1 MNKVI
6 WNNIIDKNKKA
17 MSNKIYHSLRKVL
30 LYLPLSL
37 LLAACT
43 QDELAEQAG
52 ILPEGKYPLQ
62 IGSVSITADVDGQ
75 PWSAGAPQTRVREN
89 DDRNSSRW
97 NWNET
102 IGVQIEGSTKSGIYY
117 LYGDY
122 SLTPITPV
130 YWENTQAHKVRAWF
144 PADGNV
150 ALNNQTTDLAYAL
163 YAKTAEA
170 VDYKAGKIPLS
181 FDHKLAKVRVKL
193 EGEKAADAKSVE
205 IKTYTSCTLG
215 ADGTLTAGGTKDF
228 IPMVKATYNG
238 ETFWEA
244 NVMPGHIIKE
254 FRLNGTEGTLSD
266 DSFRPV
272 AGMINTIN
280 IKASKSPIPE
290 DAIPISGIYN
300 ISDDGNYILTGKLDG
315 CQIYIGSG
323 NPHIYLKD
331 ADISLNLDWKTPI
344 YIQNGNTT
352 IHVIGGNN
360 TIKSD
365 NSAGIYVHK
374 SSTVTITGRS
384 REDKLTVTGGNGC
397 CGIGGFTSIG
407 SDDGGYCGNI
417 RISNVTV
424 YAYGSI
430 NNRTGVA
437 SAGIGSV
444 GNASCGD
451 ITIENATVHTYGVAT
466 SDGRYTSGM
475 GRGFPA
481 SGVPTAVPNITI
493 SGSEIHAH
501 RGGSTA
507 DYIGWGNNEAGETA
521 GNGAITLGNGICKS
535 STVHCY
541 TGDTLDKTV
550 TYDASGQ

>member
-1 MNKVI
+1 ME
-6 WNNIIDKNKKA
+6 
-17 MSNKIYHSLRKVL
+17 NKILNKCIFGVM
-30 LYLPLSL
+30 L
-37 LLAACT
+37 LLLTACS
-43 QDELAEQAG
+43 QDELTEQAG

-62 IGSVSITADVDGQ
+62 IGSVSITADVDQQ
-75 PWSAGAPQTRVREN
+75 PWSAGAPQTRVSEN
-89 DDRNSSRW
+89 PDGNSSHW
-97 NWNET
+97 DNGDK
-102 IGVQIEGSTKSGIYY
+102 IKVQIGNGTPGTYTYQDGSQTIAEG
-117 LYGDY
+117 DA
-122 SLTPITPV
+122 PA
-130 YWENTQAHKVRAWF
+130 YWASK
-144 PADGNV
+144 ADGQSILAWHTSSGSKTV
-150 ALNNQTTDLAYAL
+150 ELNNQTEELAYL
-163 YAKTAEA
+163 LTAQA
-170 VDYKAGKIPLS
+170 TANFNTLVSLS
-181 FDHKLAKVRVKL
+181 FTHALAKVRVKL

-215 ADGTLTAGGTKDF
+215 ADGTLTEGGTEDF
-228 IPMVKATYNG
+228 IPMVETTDNNG

-244 NVMPGHIIKE
+244 NVMPGHVIKK
-254 FRLNGTEGTLSD
+254 FRLNSDTEGTLSD
-266 DSFRPV
+266 DGFNPV

-280 IKASKSPIPE
+280 IKVSKSPIPE
-290 DAIPISGIYN
+290 DAKPITPTGLEYY
-300 ISDDGNYILTGKLDG
+300 ISDDGNYIVTGKLDG
-315 CQIYIGSG
+315 GRRILIGGG

-331 ADISLNLDWKTPI
+331 ADISMNYDWIAPI
-344 YIQNGNTT
+344 TIDDGSTT

-365 NSAGIYVHK
+365 NSAGIHVRNP
-374 SSTVTITGRS
+374 SSTVIITGRS
-384 REDKLTVTGGNGC
+384 REDKLTVTGGNGG

-407 SDDGGYCGNI
+407 SDNGGNCGNI

-430 NNRTGVA
+430 SNNTGVA

-444 GNASCGD
+444 GDASCGD
-451 ITIENATVHTYGVAT
+451 ITIENATVHTYGVTT

-507 DYIGWGNNEAGETA
+507 DYIGWGNNEAGDTA
-521 GNGAITLGNGICKS
+521 GNGAITLGNGTCKS

-550 TYDASGQ
+550 TYDANGNGTEQ

>member
-1 MNKVI
+1 MFA
-6 WNNIIDKNKKA
+6 WA
-17 MSNKIYHSLRKVL
+17 L
-30 LYLPLSL
+30 LLAAG

-62 IGSVSITADVDGQ
+62 IGSVSITADVDAQ
-75 PWSAGAPQTRVREN
+75 PWSAGVPQTRVSEN
-89 DDRNSSRW
+89 DDRGSSHW
-97 NWNET
+97 DNGDK
-102 IGVQIEGSTKSGIYY
+102 IKVQIGTGTPGTYTY
-117 LYGDY
+117 QDG
-122 SLTPITPV
+122 SLTIAEGDAPAYWASKADGQSILAWHTSSGSKTVELDKQTEELAYLLTAQTAANFNTPV
-130 YWENTQAHKVRAWF
+130 S
-144 PADGNV
+144 
-150 ALNNQTTDLAYAL
+150 LNFGHA
-163 YAKTAEA
+163 
-170 VDYKAGKIPLS
+170 
-181 FDHKLAKVRVKL
+181 LAKVHVKL
-193 EGEKAADAKSVE
+193 TGEKAADAESVE

-215 ADGTLTAGGTKDF
+215 EDGKLKAGDTKDF

-244 NVMPGHIIKE
+244 NVMPGHVIKE
-254 FRLNGTEGTLSD
+254 FRLNNDTEGTLSD
-266 DSFRPV
+266 NDFSPV

-290 DAIPISGIYN
+290 DAIPINRTGTYYIY
-300 ISDDGNYILTGKLDG
+300 DDRNYIVTGKFDG
-315 CQIYIGSG
+315 CQIYVQSG

-331 ADISLNLDWKTPI
+331 ADISLNLNWMTPI
-344 YIQNGNTT
+344 YINNGGNTT

-365 NSAGIYVHK
+365 NSAGIYV
-374 SSTVTITGRS
+374 SDQSTVTITGRS
-384 REDKLTVTGGNGC
+384 REDKLTVTGGNSG

-430 NNRTGVA
+430 NNSTGVA
-437 SAGIGSV
+437 STGIGSV

-451 ITIENATVHTYGVAT
+451 ITIDNATVHTYGVAT
-466 SDGRYTSGM
+466 PDGRYTPGI

-481 SGVPTAVPNITI
+481 SGVPTAVPNVTI

-507 DYIGWGNNEAGETA
+507 DYIGWGNNEAGDTA
-521 GNGAITLGNGICKS
+521 GNGAITLGNGSCKS
-535 STVHCY
+535 STVYCY
-541 TGDTLDKTV
+541 TGETLDKTV
-550 TYDASGQ
+550 EYDANGNGTEQ

>member
-1 MNKVI
+1 ME
-6 WNNIIDKNKKA
+6 
-17 MSNKIYHSLRKVL
+17 NKILNKCIFGAM
-30 LYLPLSL
+30 L
-37 LLAACT
+37 LLLTACS
-43 QDELAEQAG
+43 QDELTEQAG

-62 IGSVSITADVDGQ
+62 IGSVSITADVDAQ
-75 PWSAGAPQTRVREN
+75 PWSAGVPQTRVSEN
-89 DDRNSSRW
+89 DDRGSSSW
-97 NWNET
+97 DYWDE
-102 IGVQIEGSTKSGIYY
+102 IGVQIEGSTKSGIYN
-117 LYGDY
+117 LYFDY
-122 SLTPITPV
+122 KWHPITPV
-130 YWENTQAHKVRAWF
+130 YWEDTQAHKVRAWF
-144 PADGNV
+144 PVDGNV
-150 ALNNQTTDLAYAL
+150 ALDNQTTDNGLAYAL
-163 YAKTAEA
+163 YAETAEA
-170 VDYKAGKIPLS
+170 VDYKTEKVPLS

-215 ADGTLTAGGTKDF
+215 ADGTLTEGGTEDF
-228 IPMVKATYNG
+228 IPMVETTDNNG

-266 DSFRPV
+266 DGLIPV

-290 DAIPISGIYN
+290 DAIPISGTYYVIR
-300 ISDDGNYILTGKLDG
+300 DDRNYIVTGKLDG
-315 CQIYIGSG
+315 CHIFIESG
-323 NPHIYLKD
+323 NSHIYLKD
-331 ADISLNLDWKTPI
+331 ADISLNLNWAAPI
-344 YIQNGNTT
+344 TIPSSSNTT

-365 NSAGIYVHK
+365 NSAGINVYDQG
-374 SSTVTITGRS
+374 TVTITGRS
-384 REDKLTVTGGNGC
+384 REDKLTVTGGNGG

-407 SDDGGYCGNI
+407 SDTGGYCGNI

-430 NNRTGVA
+430 NNSTGVA

-444 GNASCGD
+444 GNASCED

-507 DYIGWGNNEAGETA
+507 DYIGWGNNKAGDTA
-521 GNGAITLGNGICKS
+521 GNGAITLGGGICKS

-541 TGDTLDKTV
+541 TGETLDKTV
-550 TYDASGQ
+550 TYDASGNGTEQ

>member
-1 MNKVI
+1 MS
-6 WNNIIDKNKKA
+6 KNTLMKMIFGA
-17 MSNKIYHSLRKVL
+17 AL
-30 LYLPLSL
+30 LM
-37 LLAACT
+37 LAACS

-62 IGSVSITADVDGQ
+62 IGSVSITADVDAQ
-75 PWSAGAPQTRVREN
+75 PWSVGAPQTRVREN

-97 NWNET
+97 DWWGREV
-102 IGVQIEGSTKSGIYY
+102 IGVQIEGSKSSGLY
-117 LYGDY
+117 L
-122 SLTPITPV
+122 LTFLYTVSANIPV
-130 YWENTQAHKVRAWF
+130 YWEDTQAHKVRAWY

-150 ALNNQTTDLAYAL
+150 ALDKQTTDNGLAYAL

-205 IKTYTSCTLG
+205 IKTYTSCTLN
-215 ADGTLTAGGTKDF
+215 ADGTLTAGGTEDF
-228 IPMVKATYNG
+228 IPMVETTYNG
-238 ETFWEA
+238 AKCWEA
-244 NVMPGHIIKE
+244 NVMPDHVIKE

-266 DSFRPV
+266 NDFSPV

-290 DAIPISGIYN
+290 DAIPITRPGTQFIR
-300 ISDDGNYILTGKLDG
+300 DDRNYIVTGKFDG
-315 CQIYIGSG
+315 CKISIESG

-331 ADISLNLDWKTPI
+331 ADISLNLNWMAPI
-344 YIQNGNTT
+344 TIKGGNPI

-365 NSAGIYVHK
+365 NSAGIHVYDQG
-374 SSTVTITGRS
+374 TVTITGRS
-384 REDKLTVTGGNGC
+384 REDKLTVIGGNGG
-397 CGIGGFTSIG
+397 CGIGGLASAG
-407 SDDGGYCGNI
+407 SDTGGPCGNI

-424 YAYGSI
+424 YTYGSI
-430 NNRTGVA
+430 HPNTGVA

-507 DYIGWGNNEAGETA
+507 DYIGWGNNKAGDTA
-521 GNGAITLGNGICKS
+521 GNGAITLGGGACMS

-550 TYDASGQ
+550 TYDANGNEVKQ

>member
-1 MNKVI
+1 MV
-6 WNNIIDKNKKA
+6 A
-17 MSNKIYHSLRKVL
+17 AF
-30 LYLPLSL
+30 
-37 LLAACT
+37 LLAACS
-43 QDELAEQAG
+43 QDELTEQAG

-62 IGSVSITADVDGQ
+62 IGSVSITADVDQQ
-75 PWSAGAPQTRVREN
+75 PWNAGAPQTRVSEN
-89 DDRNSSRW
+89 DDRGSSHW
-97 NWNET
+97 DNGDK
-102 IGVQIEGSTKSGIYY
+102 IKVQIGTGTPGTYTYQDGSLIVAEGDAPAYWASKADGQSILAWHTSSGGKTVELNNHTEELAY
-117 LYGDY
+117 L
-122 SLTPITPV
+122 LTAQVTANFNTPV
-130 YWENTQAHKVRAWF
+130 S
-144 PADGNV
+144 
-150 ALNNQTTDLAYAL
+150 LNFGHA
-163 YAKTAEA
+163 
-170 VDYKAGKIPLS
+170 
-181 FDHKLAKVRVKL
+181 LAKVRVKL

-215 ADGTLTAGGTKDF
+215 ADGTLTAGGTEDF
-228 IPMVKATYNG
+228 IPMVETTYNG
-238 ETFWEA
+238 AKCWEA

-254 FRLNGTEGTLSD
+254 FRLNGNKGTLSD
-266 DSFRPV
+266 DGFSPV

-290 DAIPISGIYN
+290 DAIPITSPGTQFIRG
-300 ISDDGNYILTGKLDG
+300 DRNYIVTGKFDG
-315 CQIYIGSG
+315 CQISIESGS

-331 ADISLNLDWKTPI
+331 ADISLNLNWMAPI
-344 YIQNGNTT
+344 TIQRSGNPT

-365 NSAGIYVHK
+365 NSAGIHVFDQG
-374 SSTVTITGRS
+374 TVTITGRS
-384 REDKLTVTGGNGC
+384 REDKLTVIGGNGG

-407 SDDGGYCGNI
+407 SDDGGNCGNI

-430 NNRTGVA
+430 NNSTGVA

-466 SDGRYTSGM
+466 SDGRYTPGM

-481 SGVPTAVPNITI
+481 SGVPTAVPYITI
-493 SGSEIHAH
+493 KGSEIHAH

-550 TYDASGQ
+550 TYDANGNGISEP

>member
-1 MNKVI
+1 M
-6 WNNIIDKNKKA
+6 
-17 MSNKIYHSLRKVL
+17 
-30 LYLPLSL
+30 
-37 LLAACT
+37 LAACT

-62 IGSVSITADVDGQ
+62 IGSVSITAEVDAR
-75 PWSAGAPQTRVREN
+75 PWSAGAPQTRVSEN
-89 DDRNSSRW
+89 LDGNSSHW
-97 NWNET
+97 DNGDK
-102 IGVQIEGSTKSGIYY
+102 IKVQIGNGTPGTYTYQDGSQIIAEG
-117 LYGDY
+117 DA
-122 SLTPITPV
+122 PA
-130 YWENTQAHKVRAWF
+130 YWASR
-144 PADGNV
+144 ADGQSILAWHTSSGSKTV
-150 ALNNQTTDLAYAL
+150 ELDNQTEKLAYL
-163 YAKTAEA
+163 LTAQTTA
-170 VDYKAGKIPLS
+170 NFNKSVSLAFG
-181 FDHKLAKVRVKL
+181 HALAKVRVKL

-215 ADGTLTAGGTKDF
+215 ADGTLTAGGTEDF
-228 IPMVKATYNG
+228 ISMVKATYNG

-244 NVMPGHIIKE
+244 NVMPDHVIKE

-384 REDKLTVTGGNGC
+384 REDKLTVTGGNGG

-407 SDDGGYCGNI
+407 SDNGGYCGNI

-437 SAGIGSV
+437 SAGIRSV
-444 GNASCGD
+444 GDASCED
-451 ITIENATVHTYGVAT
+451 ITIEDATVHTYGVAT

-550 TYDASGQ
+550 TYDASGNGTEQ

>member
-1 MNKVI
+1 MN
-6 WNNIIDKNKKA
+6 
-17 MSNKIYHSLRKVL
+17 SRFLRIFSVMAAAF
-30 LYLPLSL
+30 

-62 IGSVSITADVDGQ
+62 IGSVSITADVDAQ
-75 PWSAGAPQTRVREN
+75 PWSAGVPQTRVSEN
-89 DDRNSSRW
+89 DDRGSSRW
-97 NWNET
+97 DNGDK
-102 IGVQIEGSTKSGIYY
+102 IKVQIGTGTPGTYTYQDGSLIVAEG
-117 LYGDY
+117 DA
-122 SLTPITPV
+122 PA
-130 YWENTQAHKVRAWF
+130 YWASK
-144 PADGNV
+144 ADGQSILAWHTSSGSKTV
-150 ALNNQTTDLAYAL
+150 ELDNQTNSLAYVL
-163 YAKTAEA
+163 TAQTTA
-170 VDYKAGKIPLS
+170 N
-181 FDHKLAKVRVKL
+181 FDTQVSLNFGHALAKVRVKL
-193 EGEKAADAKSVE
+193 EGEKAANAKSVE

-215 ADGTLTAGGTKDF
+215 EDGKLTAGGTEDF
-228 IPMVKATYNG
+228 IQMV
-238 ETFWEA
+238 ETTHDNARCWEA
-244 NVMPGHIIKE
+244 NVMPGHVIKG
-254 FRLNGTEGTLSD
+254 FRLNSDTEGTLSD

-290 DAIPISGIYN
+290 DAIPITRTGTYYIY
-300 ISDDGNYILTGKLDG
+300 DDRNYIVTGKFDG
-315 CQIYIGSG
+315 CQIYVQSG

-331 ADISLNLDWKTPI
+331 ADISLNLNWMAPI
-344 YIQNGNTT
+344 YINNGNNTT

-365 NSAGIYVHK
+365 NSAGINVLNQ
-374 SSTVTITGRS
+374 STVTITGRS
-384 REDKLTVTGGNGC
+384 REDKLTVTGGNSGY
-397 CGIGGFTSIG
+397 GIGGFTSIG
-407 SDDGGYCGNI
+407 SDDGGNCGNI

-430 NNRTGVA
+430 NNNTGVA

-451 ITIENATVHTYGVAT
+451 ITIEDATVHTYGVAT
-466 SDGRYTSGM
+466 SDGRCTSGM

-501 RGGSTA
+501 RGGSTV
-507 DYIGWGNNEAGETA
+507 DYIGWGNNKAGDTA
-521 GNGAITLGNGICKS
+521 GNGAITLGGGICKS
-535 STVHCY
+535 STVYCY

-550 TYDASGQ
+550 TYDASGNGTEQ

>member
-1 MNKVI
+1 M
-6 WNNIIDKNKKA
+6 
-17 MSNKIYHSLRKVL
+17 
-30 LYLPLSL
+30 
-37 LLAACT
+37 LAACT

-62 IGSVSITADVDGQ
+62 IGSVSITAEVDAR
-75 PWSAGAPQTRVREN
+75 PWSAGAPQTRVSEN
-89 DDRNSSRW
+89 LDGNSSHW
-97 NWNET
+97 DNGDK
-102 IGVQIEGSTKSGIYY
+102 IKVQIGNGTPGTYTYQDGSQIIAEG
-117 LYGDY
+117 DA
-122 SLTPITPV
+122 PA
-130 YWENTQAHKVRAWF
+130 YWASR
-144 PADGNV
+144 ADGQSILAWHTSSGSKTV
-150 ALNNQTTDLAYAL
+150 ELDNQTEKLAYL
-163 YAKTAEA
+163 LTAQTTA
-170 VDYKAGKIPLS
+170 NFNKSVSLAFG
-181 FDHKLAKVRVKL
+181 HALAKVRVKL
-193 EGEKAADAKSVE
+193 EGEKAADAESVE

-215 ADGTLTAGGTKDF
+215 ADGTLTAGGTEDF

-244 NVMPGHIIKE
+244 NVMPDHVIKE

-266 DSFRPV
+266 DGLIPV

-315 CQIYIGSG
+315 CRIYIVSG

-384 REDKLTVTGGNGC
+384 REDKLTVTGGNGG
-397 CGIGGFTSIG
+397 CGIGGFTSTG
-407 SDDGGYCGNI
+407 SDNGGYCGNI

-430 NNRTGVA
+430 N
-437 SAGIGSV
+437 I
-444 GNASCGD
+444 
-451 ITIENATVHTYGVAT
+451 
-466 SDGRYTSGM
+466 
-475 GRGFPA
+475 
-481 SGVPTAVPNITI
+481 
-493 SGSEIHAH
+493 
-501 RGGSTA
+501 
-507 DYIGWGNNEAGETA
+507 
-521 GNGAITLGNGICKS
+521 
-535 STVHCY
+535 
-541 TGDTLDKTV
+541 
-550 TYDASGQ
+550 

>member
-1 MNKVI
+1 MN
-6 WNNIIDKNKKA
+6 NRF
-17 MSNKIYHSLRKVL
+17 LRIFPVMAAAF
-30 LYLPLSL
+30 

-62 IGSVSITADVDGQ
+62 IGSVSITAEVDAR
-75 PWSAGAPQTRVREN
+75 PWSAGAPQTRVSEN
-89 DDRNSSRW
+89 LDGNSSHW
-97 NWNET
+97 DNGDK
-102 IGVQIEGSTKSGIYY
+102 IKVQIGNGTPGTYTYQDGSQIIAEG
-117 LYGDY
+117 DA
-122 SLTPITPV
+122 PA
-130 YWENTQAHKVRAWF
+130 YWASR
-144 PADGNV
+144 ADGQSILAWHTSSGSKTV
-150 ALNNQTTDLAYAL
+150 ELNNQTKELAYL
-163 YAKTAEA
+163 LTAQA
-170 VDYKAGKIPLS
+170 TANFNTSVSLS
-181 FDHKLAKVRVKL
+181 FTHALAKVRVKL

-205 IKTYTSCTLG
+205 IKTYTNCTLG
-215 ADGTLTAGGTKDF
+215 EDGKLKAGDTEDF

-244 NVMPGHIIKE
+244 NVMPDHVIKE

-266 DSFRPV
+266 DGLIPV

-290 DAIPISGIYN
+290 DAIPITSPGTQFIRG
-300 ISDDGNYILTGKLDG
+300 DRNYIVTGKFDG
-315 CQIYIGSG
+315 CQISIESGS

-331 ADISLNLDWKTPI
+331 ADISLNLNWMAPI
-344 YIQNGNTT
+344 TIQRSGNPT

-365 NSAGIYVHK
+365 NSAGIHVFDQG
-374 SSTVTITGRS
+374 TVTITGRS
-384 REDKLTVTGGNGC
+384 REDKLTVIGGNGG

-407 SDDGGYCGNI
+407 SDDEGNCGNI

-430 NNRTGVA
+430 NNSTGVA

-466 SDGRYTSGM
+466 SDGRYTPGM

-481 SGVPTAVPNITI
+481 SGVPTAVPYITI
-493 SGSEIHAH
+493 KDSEIHAH

-507 DYIGWGNNEAGETA
+507 DYIGWGNNKAGDTA
-521 GNGAITLGNGICKS
+521 GNGAITLGGGACMR

-550 TYDASGQ
+550 TYDSNGYGTEQ

>member
-1 MNKVI
+1 MN
-6 WNNIIDKNKKA
+6 
-17 MSNKIYHSLRKVL
+17 SRFLRIFSVMAAAF
-30 LYLPLSL
+30 

-43 QDELAEQAG
+43 QDEPADG
-52 ILPEGKYPLQ
+52 IGTSLPEGKYPLQ
-62 IGSVSITADVDGQ
+62 IGSVSITADVDQQ
-75 PWSAGAPQTRVREN
+75 PWSAGAPQTRVSEN
-89 DDRNSSRW
+89 DDRGSSHW
-97 NWNET
+97 DNGDK
-102 IGVQIEGSTKSGIYY
+102 IKVQIGTGTPGTYTYQDGSLIVAEGDAPAYWASKADGQSILAWHTSSGGKTVELNNHTEELAY
-117 LYGDY
+117 L
-122 SLTPITPV
+122 LTAQVTANFNTPV
-130 YWENTQAHKVRAWF
+130 S
-144 PADGNV
+144 
-150 ALNNQTTDLAYAL
+150 LNFGHA
-163 YAKTAEA
+163 
-170 VDYKAGKIPLS
+170 
-181 FDHKLAKVRVKL
+181 LAKVRVKL

-215 ADGTLTAGGTKDF
+215 ADGTLTAGGTEDF
-228 IPMVKATYNG
+228 IPMVETTYNG
-238 ETFWEA
+238 AKCWEA

-254 FRLNGTEGTLSD
+254 FRLNNDTEGTLSD
-266 DSFRPV
+266 NDFSPV

-300 ISDDGNYILTGKLDG
+300 ISDDRNYILTGKLDG

-331 ADISLNLDWKTPI
+331 ADISLNLNWKTPI

-384 REDKLTVTGGNGC
+384 REDKLTVTGGNGG

-407 SDDGGYCGNI
+407 SDTGGYCGNI

-430 NNRTGVA
+430 NNSTGVA

-444 GNASCGD
+444 GDASCED

-507 DYIGWGNNEAGETA
+507 DYIGWGNNEADDTA

>member
-1 MNKVI
+1 M
-6 WNNIIDKNKKA
+6 KKRTLKT
-17 MSNKIYHSLRKVL
+17 S
-30 LYLPLSL
+30 YLWAAL
-37 LLAACT
+37 LLMFVACT

-62 IGSVSITADVDGQ
+62 IGSVSITADVDQQ
-75 PWSAGAPQTRVREN
+75 PWSTGAPQTRVREN

-97 NWNET
+97 DWWGTEV
-102 IGVQIEGSTKSGIYY
+102 IGVQIEGSKSSG
-117 LYGDY
+117 LYR
-122 SLTPITPV
+122 LTFLYTVSADIPV
-130 YWENTQAHKVRAWF
+130 YWEDTQAHKVRAWF

-150 ALNNQTTDLAYAL
+150 ALDNQTTDLAYAL
-163 YAKTAEA
+163 YAETVEA
-170 VDYKAGKIPLS
+170 VDYKTGEIPLS
-181 FDHKLAKVRVKL
+181 FGHKLAKVRVKL
-193 EGEKAADAKSVE
+193 EGEKAADVESVE

-215 ADGTLTAGGTKDF
+215 ADGTLTAGDTKDF
-228 IPMVKATYNG
+228 IPMVETTYEG
-238 ETFWEA
+238 KPCWEA

-266 DSFRPV
+266 DGFSPV

-290 DAIPISGIYN
+290 DAIPITRPGTQFIRG
-300 ISDDGNYILTGKLDG
+300 DRNYIVTGKFDG
-315 CQIYIGSG
+315 CQISIESGS

-331 ADISLNLDWKTPI
+331 ADISLNLNWMAPI
-344 YIQNGNTT
+344 TIQRSGNPT

-365 NSAGIYVHK
+365 NSAGIHVFDQG
-374 SSTVTITGRS
+374 TVTITGRS
-384 REDKLTVTGGNGC
+384 REDKLTVIGGNGG

-407 SDDGGYCGNI
+407 SDDGGNCGNI
-417 RISNVTV
+417 RNSNVTV

-430 NNRTGVA
+430 NNSTGVA

-466 SDGRYTSGM
+466 SDGRYTPGM

-507 DYIGWGNNEAGETA
+507 DYIGWGNNEAGNTA
-521 GNGAITLGNGICKS
+521 GNGAITLGGGICKS

-550 TYDASGQ
+550 TYDANGYGTEQ

>member
-1 MNKVI
+1 MK
-6 WNNIIDKNKKA
+6 IDKYFFSA
-17 MSNKIYHSLRKVL
+17 TCLMAVL
-30 LYLPLSL
+30 LLTFS
-37 LLAACT
+37 ACT

-62 IGSVSITADVDGQ
+62 IGSVSITADVDAQ
-75 PWSAGAPQTRVREN
+75 PWSAGAPQTRVSEN
-89 DDRNSSRW
+89 PDGNSSRW
-97 NWNET
+97 DYWDE

-117 LYGDY
+117 WWADY
-122 SLTPITPV
+122 QMHPITPV
-130 YWENTQAHKVRAWF
+130 YWENTQAHKVRAWY
-144 PADGNV
+144 PVDGNV
-150 ALNNQTTDLAYAL
+150 ALDNQTKRLAYAL

-205 IKTYTSCTLG
+205 IKTYTSCTLN
-215 ADGTLTAGGTKDF
+215 ADGTLTAGGTEDF
-228 IPMVKATYNG
+228 IPMVETTYNG
-238 ETFWEA
+238 AKCWEA
-244 NVMPGHIIKE
+244 NVMPGYKIRGIKV
-254 FRLNGTEGTLSD
+254 NGNEGTLSD
-266 DSFRPV
+266 DGLIPV

-290 DAIPISGIYN
+290 DAIPITSPGTQFIRG
-300 ISDDGNYILTGKLDG
+300 DRNYIVTGKFDG
-315 CQIYIGSG
+315 CQISIESGS

-331 ADISLNLDWKTPI
+331 ADISLNLNWMAPI
-344 YIQNGNTT
+344 TIQRSGNPT

-365 NSAGIYVHK
+365 NSAGIHVFDQG
-374 SSTVTITGRS
+374 TVTITGRS
-384 REDKLTVTGGNGC
+384 REDKLTVIGGNGG

-407 SDDGGYCGNI
+407 SDDGGNCGNI

-430 NNRTGVA
+430 NNSTGVA

-466 SDGRYTSGM
+466 SDGRYTPGM

-481 SGVPTAVPNITI
+481 SGVPTAVPYITI
-493 SGSEIHAH
+493 KDSEIHAH

-507 DYIGWGNNEAGETA
+507 DYIGWGNNKAGDTA
-521 GNGAITLGNGICKS
+521 GNGAITLGGGACMR

-550 TYDASGQ
+550 TYDSNGYGTEQ

>member
-1 MNKVI
+1 M
-6 WNNIIDKNKKA
+6 A
-17 MSNKIYHSLRKVL
+17 AAF
-30 LYLPLSL
+30 

-62 IGSVSITADVDGQ
+62 IGNVSITADVDQQ

-97 NWNET
+97 DWWRT
-102 IGVQIEGSTKSGIYY
+102 KVIGVQIEGSKSSG
-117 LYGDY
+117 LYC
-122 SLTPITPV
+122 LTYFYTVSADIPV

-150 ALNNQTTDLAYAL
+150 ALDNQTTDLAYAL
-163 YAKTAEA
+163 YAETAEA
-170 VDYKAGKIPLS
+170 VDYTTGEIPLS
-181 FDHKLAKVRVKL
+181 FGHKLAKVRVKL
-193 EGEKAADAKSVE
+193 EGEKAADAESVE

-215 ADGTLTAGGTKDF
+215 EDGTLTADSTEDF
-228 IPMVKATYNG
+228 IPMV
-238 ETFWEA
+238 ETTHDNARCWEA
-244 NVMPGHIIKE
+244 NVMPGYVIKE
-254 FRLNGTEGTLSD
+254 FRLNGNEGTLSD
-266 DSFRPV
+266 DSFIPV

-280 IKASKSPIPE
+280 IKANKSPIPE
-290 DAIPISGIYN
+290 DAIPITISGSYYIR
-300 ISDDGNYILTGKLDG
+300 DDRNYIVTGKLDG
-315 CQIYIGSG
+315 CQILIESG

-331 ADISLNLDWKTPI
+331 ADISMNLNWATPI
-344 YIQNGNTT
+344 TIQNGNTT

-365 NSAGIYVHK
+365 NSAGINVHK
-374 SSTVTITGRS
+374 QGTVTITGRS
-384 REDKLTVTGGNGC
+384 REDKLTVTGGNSG
-397 CGIGGFTSIG
+397 CGIGGLTFTG
-407 SDDGGYCGNI
+407 SDNGGNCGNI

-424 YAYGSI
+424 YTYGSI
-430 NNRTGVA
+430 NNSTSVA

-444 GNASCGD
+444 GDASCGD
-451 ITIENATVHTYGVAT
+451 ITIEDATVHTYGVAT

-507 DYIGWGNNEAGETA
+507 DYIGWGNNEAGDTA
-521 GNGAITLGNGICKS
+521 GNGAITLGNGSCKS
-535 STVHCY
+535 STVYCY
-541 TGDTLDKTV
+541 TGDALDKTV
-550 TYDASGQ
+550 EYDASGNGTEQ

>member
-1 MNKVI
+1 M
-6 WNNIIDKNKKA
+6 A
-17 MSNKIYHSLRKVL
+17 AAF
-30 LYLPLSL
+30 

-43 QDELAEQAG
+43 QDEPADG
-52 ILPEGKYPLQ
+52 IGTSLPEGKYPLQ
-62 IGSVSITADVDGQ
+62 IGSVSITADVDQQ
-75 PWSAGAPQTRVREN
+75 PWSAGAPQTRVSEN
-89 DDRNSSRW
+89 DDRGSSHW
-97 NWNET
+97 DNGDK
-102 IGVQIEGSTKSGIYY
+102 IKVQIGTGTPGTYTYQDGSLIVAEGDAPAYWASKADGQSILAWHTSSGGKTVELNNHTEELAY
-117 LYGDY
+117 L
-122 SLTPITPV
+122 LTAQVTANFNTPV
-130 YWENTQAHKVRAWF
+130 S
-144 PADGNV
+144 
-150 ALNNQTTDLAYAL
+150 LNFGHA
-163 YAKTAEA
+163 
-170 VDYKAGKIPLS
+170 
-181 FDHKLAKVRVKL
+181 LAKVRVKL

-215 ADGTLTAGGTKDF
+215 ADGTLTAGGTEDF
-228 IPMVKATYNG
+228 IPMVETTYNG
-238 ETFWEA
+238 AKCWEA

-254 FRLNGTEGTLSD
+254 FRLNNDTEGTLSD
-266 DSFRPV
+266 NDFSPV

-300 ISDDGNYILTGKLDG
+300 ISDDRNYILTGKLDG

-331 ADISLNLDWKTPI
+331 ADISLNLNWKTPI

-384 REDKLTVTGGNGC
+384 REDKLTVTGGNGGY
-397 CGIGGFTSIG
+397 GIGGFTSIG
-407 SDDGGYCGNI
+407 SDTGGYCGNI

-430 NNRTGVA
+430 NNSTGVA

-444 GNASCGD
+444 GDASCED

-507 DYIGWGNNEAGETA
+507 DYIGWGNNEADDTA